1 MFIIII
7 IHLVIIW
14 HSGTDSRRTIW
25 YTRTHG
31 NLEILCARKEQVFD
45 IENTRLLG
53 KSNHTHIHSRIQPHT
68 YSHAHTPQPQPHTYK
83 HTRTN
88 IQPHSIMNLINENF
102 QAKQFWNKFE
112 YLTPKRCRREKKYY
126 SSEFHLVASPI
137 IGFCIPK
144 IPWKLI
150 SFLKTTMIWRI
161 CLVQY

>member
-1 MFIIII
+1 MFNIIT
-7 IHLVIIW
+7 IHLIEPHLVLRHGQQTDDMVHTNARKSGNTLCPKRTSLRHREYKIIRQITS
-14 HSGTDSRRTIW
+14 HTHTLTNTTTYIQS
-25 YTRTHG
+25 RTH
-31 NLEILCARKEQVFD
+31 
-45 IENTRLLG
+45 T
-53 KSNHTHIHSRIQPHT
+53 TT
-68 YSHAHTPQPQPHTYK
+68 TTTYK

-150 SFLKTTMIWRI
+150 SFLKTTVIWRI
-161 CLVQY
+161 VIK